1 MRAKNSRGLT
11 AMQERYCR
19 ELVLE
24 DKTQTQAYKDA
35 GYGKGSTDKTCKEAA
50 SKLTKLEYMQK
61 RIKELQ
67 AQVDA
72 GAILNAKQI
81 QAEVANIA
89 MDPESS
95 KNIKLKAFDQLSRM
109 QGAYTDNTNV
119 NTTVTGGLTLED
131 KRAAVQSLLGE

>member
-1 MRAKNSRGLT
+1 MQAKDKRGLT
-11 AMQERYCR
+11 AMQEKFCR
-19 ELVLE
+19 ERVLE
-24 DKTQTQAYKDA
+24 DKNQTEAYKAA
-35 GYGKGSTDKTCKEAA
+35 GYGKGSTHKTCKEGA
-50 SKLTKLEYMQK
+50 SKLSKLEYIQK
-61 RIKELQ
+61 RIAELQ
-67 AQVDA
+67 EQVEA

-109 QGAYTDNTNV
+109 QGAYTDNTNL
-119 NTTVTGGLTLED
+119 NATVAGGLTLED